1 MKIVIP
7 DDVTRTYSGSDATDS
22 LRALG
27 PVEIHT
33 EWAGDA
39 DELAARIRDA
49 DIVVSFR
56 PAFTKFPAAVI
67 RQCPALKLICI
78 SGTGVEDVDVAEAT
92 ARGIAVAN
100 VAGSGDQAVAEL
112 CIALMF
118 DVARQVSAQDRAI
131 RDGAWRGQEGIELHG
146 KTLGIVGLSAIG
158 SIVARTANA
167 LGMTV
172 LSWSRNND
180 PARAQAVGATASELD
195 TVLAQADFLSLH
207 LRLFPELRGFLDRA
221 RLGRMRP
228 GAVLINTARGELVDD
243 AALIEALSNGRL
255 RGAGL
260 DVFSQQPLPMDHPL
274 RGLANVVLTPS
285 SGWNT
290 TDASNRM
297 IARSIDN
304 VLAFAAGRP
313 INIVNASALSQR
325 A

>member
-7 DDVTRTYSGSDATDS
+7 DDVTRTYSSADATAS
-22 LRALG
+22 LKALG

-33 EWAGDA
+33 ERAGDA
-39 DELAARIRDA
+39 EELAARIRDA
-49 DIVVSFR
+49 DIVLSFR
-56 PAFTKFPAAVI
+56 PAFTKFPAAVL

-118 DVARQVSAQDRAI
+118 DVARQVTAQDRAI
-131 RDGAWRGQEGIELHG
+131 RDGAWRGQEGIELAG

-158 SIVARTANA
+158 SIVARTGKA
-167 LGMTV
+167 LGMNV

-180 PARAQAVGATASELD
+180 PARAAAVGATASELD

-207 LRLFPELRGFLDRA
+207 LRLFPELRGFFDRA
-221 RLGRMRP
+221 RLARMKP
-228 GAVLINTARGELVDD
+228 GAVLINTARGELVDG
-243 AALIEALSNGRL
+243 AALVEALSNGRL

-290 TDASNRM
+290 ADASIRM